1 MVESCGEEVKTSQD
15 GINLIKF
22 FEGLRTKAYLDSV
35 GIPTIGYGHT
45 KGVKLGMMI
54 TETKAEELLKKD
66 LEYFENKVLDLVK
79 VNLLQNQFDAL
90 VSFTFNLGEG
100 SLKKSTLL
108 KKLNSTVFFRKE
120 ELESI
125 ANEFLK
131 WNKAGGK
138 VLTGLTKR
146 RIAEKMMFLTPI
158 KIQDQIAEI
167 DKLAVARP
175 NEIIK
180 SWILKQYTS
189 YNPNKNIIGVFY
201 FLLDKR

>member
-1 MVESCGEEVKTSQD
+1 MIILMETTCTSVMYLKQCTYSHNIFREFEVKTSQD
-15 GINLIKF
+15 GINLIKY

-180 SWILKQYTS
+180 S
-189 YNPNKNIIGVFY
+189 
-201 FLLDKR
+201 

>member
-1 MVESCGEEVKTSQD
+1 MIILMETTCTSVMYLKQCTYSHNIFREFEVKTSQD
-15 GINLIKF
+15 GINLIKY

-35 GIPTIGYGHT
+35 GIPTIGYGHI

-180 SWILKQYTS
+180 S
-189 YNPNKNIIGVFY
+189 
-201 FLLDKR
+201 

>member
-1 MVESCGEEVKTSQD
+1 MYLKQCTYSHNIFREFEVKTSQD

-180 SWILKQYTS
+180 S
-189 YNPNKNIIGVFY
+189 
-201 FLLDKR
+201 

>member
-1 MVESCGEEVKTSQD
+1 MIISMETTCTFQTYLKQCDYFHNILQRLEVKTSQD
-15 GINLIKF
+15 GVNLIKH

-90 VSFTFNLGEG
+90 VSFTFNLSEG

-108 KKLNSTVFFRKE
+108 KKLNNTVFFREE

-125 ANEFLK
+125 ADEFLK

-146 RIAEKMMFLTPI
+146 RIAEKMMFLNPI

-175 NEIIK
+175 LDEI
-180 SWILKQYTS
+180 
-189 YNPNKNIIGVFY
+189 
-201 FLLDKR
+201 